1 MLFVLVAF
9 CFRRDGEDAHS
20 WYSQSDATV
29 NKVSCTP
36 LRVHLGKR
44 SSRVKDA
51 LSLAAAKRKKKAKKK
66 KAEEV
71 WVCIVTERFIK
82 LCWLCYIITRK
93 DSLPVYEI
101 CHFVKRL
108 YRSILSKKII
118 HS

>member
-29 NKVSCTP
+29 NKVSRTP

-66 KAEEV
+66 AKKKKQR
-71 WVCIVTERFIK
+71 RFG
-82 LCWLCYIITRK
+82 C
-93 DSLPVYEI
+93 V
-101 CHFVKRL
+101 
-108 YRSILSKKII
+108 
-118 HS
+118 